1 MEEVAWVTCSAWV
14 KVTLNNLVEKRVSKS
29 KLDSSMLLEKRE
41 LNKKSNNLLI
51 S

>member
-1 MEEVAWVTCSAWV
+1 MEEVVWAICSAWA

-29 KLDSSMLLEKRE
+29 KLDSSMLLETRE
-41 LNKKSNNLLI
+41 LNKKSKNLLI